1 MAPRTF
7 VSGYSLRSSS
17 VRAVVPWLST
27 QHHSIVPSG
36 VQAQS
41 RKRPTREPCHASL
54 TSNQCLPLV
63 GREGLMVA
71 LALVLALALALV
83 LALALSVQPQGLHRA
98 LRPQPSPRRPRASQM
113 SKWCRHRLL
122 RSARCRAVTT
132 VVSSMLA
139 TVPRRWCC
147 VAHAHHHVRR
157 CRDDRTHAS
166 QESAQGPGC
175 AAPVGTE
182 SGLASGVH
190 IPALRWCL
198 VWQVEEED
206 RLKRF
211 WELEIRRVCEELRF
225 SYYITVRATGCGSAW
240 WRLRNAVAL
249 VSGDGDDVLEAVL
262 FVQNSHGYQATR
274 HHVRVASG
282 IPERLRNTCYACPVH
297 RTCAIFLAIKAEASP
312 FGEVEQLVRQLTDLL
327 ELEDKDLLQHEML
340 LLMGNRFHV
349 TVYHPYRALRVRYL
363 PARLVSC
370 LLTMCHRHSALCAS
384 SSCSCRRPVR
394 VAACHNDRP
403 L

>member
-7 VSGYSLRSSS
+7 VSGYSHRSSS

-27 QHHSIVPSG
+27 WHHSIVPSG

-157 CRDDRTHAS
+157 CRDDCTHAS

-182 SGLASGVH
+182 AGLASGVH
-190 IPALRWCL
+190 IPAL
-198 VWQVEEED
+198 
-206 RLKRF
+206 
-211 WELEIRRVCEELRF
+211 
-225 SYYITVRATGCGSAW
+225 T
-240 WRLRNAVAL
+240 L
-249 VSGDGDDVLEAVL
+249 VSGVTGGRGRSLEAILGVGDPPRMRGVEVFVL
-262 FVQNSHGYQATR
+262 
-274 HHVRVASG
+274 HHR
-282 IPERLRNTCYACPVH
+282 PCNWLW
-297 RTCAIFLAIKAEASP
+297 
-312 FGEVEQLVRQLTDLL
+312 
-327 ELEDKDLLQHEML
+327 
-340 LLMGNRFHV
+340 
-349 TVYHPYRALRVRYL
+349 LRV
-363 PARLVSC
+363 
-370 LLTMCHRHSALCAS
+370 
-384 SSCSCRRPVR
+384 
-394 VAACHNDRP
+394 VATA
-403 L
+403 